1 MKRCSLPVVIIVFFA
16 VVVTATITSCS
27 NGIIY
32 DQTKSHHGKN
42 SFKSSVDATF
52 FQWLSMRF
60 REGALPTIDS
70 NDIENILGKT
80 DIELINA
87 PADIPRATWIGH
99 ATVLVQY
106 QGVNFL
112 TDPHLT
118 DYPSPF
124 DWGSKRFT
132 PPALSFEEMPE
143 LDFIVI
149 SHNHYDHL
157 DHRTVDM
164 FGNSVTWFVP
174 LGLKAWFLERG
185 IVSEKVIELD
195 WWESSQFSNA
205 VKITFTPSI
214 HWSRR
219 TPWNTNKSL
228 WGSWAIRIGDFNSW
242 FAGDTGYDKKLFKQI
257 GQKLGP
263 FELAMIPIGAYGPRY
278 FMLPQQLDPGKEAV
292 VHKEIR
298 AQQSMPIHWGTFQL
312 THEPFMEPP
321 ELLSKAIKQSGIPG
335 SQFRVLKIGETLEI
349 VKNK

>member
-1 MKRCSLPVVIIVFFA
+1 MI
-16 VVVTATITSCS
+16 
-27 NGIIY
+27 
-32 DQTKSHHGKN
+32 
-42 SFKSSVDATF
+42 
-52 FQWLSMRF
+52 
-60 REGALPTIDS
+60 
-70 NDIENILGKT
+70 
-80 DIELINA
+80 
-87 PADIPRATWIGH
+87 
-99 ATVLVQY
+99 
-106 QGVNFL
+106 
-112 TDPHLT
+112 
-118 DYPSPF
+118 
-124 DWGSKRFT
+124 
-132 PPALSFEEMPE
+132 
-143 LDFIVI
+143 
-149 SHNHYDHL
+149 
-157 DHRTVDM
+157 
-164 FGNSVTWFVP
+164 WFVP
-174 LGLKAWFLERG
+174 LGLKTWFLERG

-278 FMLPQQLDPGKEAV
+278 FMLPQHLDPGQAAV